1 VSVTAFGVPPSG
13 EACIRVVKAMKPD
26 SKSSTRVLVIAA
38 CVLAAPLIFTPC
50 ASLQQQGG
58 DFTLHPTVIP
68 GGGGGS
74 ASCTKRIEGS
84 IGQASLGASIGGSY
98 AVESGFWPNTVT
110 CPLALSPITQFF
122 TLAGGAGSTNIIATG
137 SCGWTASVKT
147 DWIVLTSAD
156 TGTGN
161 DVVTFVVR
169 ENFTGS
175 SRQATINV
183 SGVAQ
188 LVVQD
193 AGENCSYSINPQF
206 QSFAANGGSGTISV
220 MAEEQC
226 AWQAVSSAGWITI
239 TSQNVGV
246 GNGTVAYCVE
256 ANAGAKGRG
265 GLVIVAGKTFAVKQR
280 GN

>member
-1 VSVTAFGVPPSG
+1 
-13 EACIRVVKAMKPD
+13 MK
-26 SKSSTRVLVIAA
+26 SKVENSMRTLISAA
-38 CVLAAPLIFTPC
+38 CVFLVGALLFAPS
-50 ASLQQQGG
+50 ASLQQGG

-68 GGGGGS
+68 GGGGVS

-84 IGQASLGASIGGSY
+84 IGQASVGTSSGPPF

-110 CPLALSPITQFF
+110 CPLALSPVTQYF
-122 TLAGGAGSTNIIATG
+122 TTAGGAGSINVIATG
-137 SCGWTASVKT
+137 SCLWTALVKA
-147 DWIVLTSAD
+147 DWIALTSSD

-161 DVVTFVVR
+161 DVVTFEVR

-175 SRQATINV
+175 PRQASINV
-183 SGVAQ
+183 SGFAQ

-193 AGENCSYSINPQF
+193 AGLGDDCSYSINPQF
-206 QSFAANGGSGTISV
+206 QSFSASGGSGTINV
-220 MAEEQC
+220 IAEERC
-226 AWQAVSSAGWITI
+226 AWQASSNAGWITI

-256 ANAGAKGRG
+256 ANPAAAGRG
-265 GLVIVAGKTFAVKQR
+265 GFMIIAGKTFAVKQK

>member
-1 VSVTAFGVPPSG
+1 MKANVEKSMRTLIVTACGFLAGTLVFAPS
-13 EACIRVVKAMKPD
+13 
-26 SKSSTRVLVIAA
+26 
-38 CVLAAPLIFTPC
+38 

-58 DFTLHPTVIP
+58 DFTLHPLVP

-74 ASCTKRIEGS
+74 ASCTKRIVGS

-156 TGTGN
+156 SGTGN

-206 QSFAANGGSGTISV
+206 QVFAANGGSGTINV
-220 MAEEQC
+220 MAEGQC

-265 GLVIVAGKTFAVKQR
+265 GLVIVAGRTFAVKQR